1 MLQMKS
7 VSKLTTLILNGIVST
22 VFRIF
27 ETIKCTVVNLL
38 HRGSICTS
46 LQLTND
52 AILSFVHYR
61 FITVEVEENCIRQ
74 EKTCSPDRENR

>member
-7 VSKLTTLILNGIVST
+7 VSKVTTFHFELNGIVST
-22 VFRIF
+22 VLGIFCKRIN
-27 ETIKCTVVNLL
+27 VL
-38 HRGSICTS
+38 HLYRGSICIL

-52 AILSFVHYR
+52 AILSLVHYR
-61 FITVEVEENCIRQ
+61 FITVEVEENFIRQ